1 MVAAVIS
8 LTTVLT
14 TVSAFA
20 TVLAAVAAVIAL
32 RFARA
37 TVKESQQARADNQL
51 AHMEEMSEAARQTL
65 AAAQQ
70 YQAEATERARAEAA
84 ALVDRRLEQLER
96 ISDLLLLIVDVAR
109 DETRAPPE
117 RLGPGITGTR
127 LPAILMR
134 LENAVSVLDSLGGP
148 QPAKAAEL
156 AERGYGAG
164 SQPIQ
169 WVGDGIEALREV
181 RSLVSSV
188 PLRRDRSGEASPS
201 DTIAALLAQPG
212 GAPQ

>member
-1 MVAAVIS
+1 MVTATIS

-14 TVSAFA
+14 TVSALA
-20 TVLAAVAAVIAL
+20 TVIAASAAVIAL

-37 TVKESQQARADNQL
+37 TVKESQEARGANQL
-51 AHMEEMSEAARQTL
+51 AHYEEMEEASRRTL

-70 YQAEATERARAEAA
+70 YQAEVAERAQAEAA
-84 ALVDRRLEQLER
+84 HLIDRRLEQLER

-109 DETRAPPE
+109 DETRNPPE

-134 LENAVSVLDSLGGP
+134 LDNAVSVLESLGGP
-148 QPAKAAEL
+148 KPAKATTL
-156 AERGYGAG
+156 AERGFGAG

-169 WVGDGIEALREV
+169 WVGDGIDALREV
-181 RSLVSSV
+181 RSVVTGVELW
-188 PLRRDRSGEASPS
+188 RDRSSEE
-201 DTIAALLAQPG
+201 
-212 GAPQ
+212 